1 MQINDR
7 NILAGMQNMT
17 SAPPVLGAKKK
28 TESKESSAINATKD
42 EVQLSGNTK
51 YGFTEGNLVK
61 ALETGG
67 GKDEIVPTITDMVSN
82 AKDAV
87 QVQMYRLGHNKIVDV
102 LADQAR
108 KGVKVQVLM
117 DPSEGYDE
125 HDAVEQKEIQ
135 KYLQTAG
142 VEILKYPIE
151 GPIGK
156 IDHVKM
162 LIVDGK
168 SLLIGGMNWDQ
179 HSPLNKDF
187 DVKIEGP
194 AVGDAQDVFNHDWK
208 LAGGDIIPGLKPMGP
223 QAGGD
228 AKIRMLTTEV
238 DRQDISTALQ
248 QNIKGAKKN
257 IRMEAF
263 ALADKDTIQNLVD
276 AAGRGVDVKV
286 ILDPN
291 TPISFVN
298 AKSARILKEGGVNV
312 KWRDV
317 NVDTREKLHAKIA
330 MFDED
335 KTIIGSCNFTKAGL
349 AVNHEADVE
358 VVSKSVGTAFTKM
371 FDEHWESESVEKQP
385 FLPDFNER
393 IDDKP
398 PKEQMAKEMFRYMG
412 MVFRPEEKRMF
423 TGKKKAAVLEAIDSF
438 DKTDKAAPL
447 TTILGNS
454 GKPDAIDLQQEMAAI
469 GDVASFVNDLPNM
482 KMKPNPGDPKPLYEH
497 RLEISEKAA
506 TEVPANVP
514 KYLKDMVDCI
524 QTKEI
529 KDFVQKALSQLP
541 EGFLKAPSASTG
553 KYHPAD
559 EVDPNDVSAA
569 PDKNYPPY
577 KGGGLVLHS
586 RRVQVM
592 AGELC
597 DHYGVKGKQKDE
609 ILAAM
614 ALHDALK
621 GVTMDELK
629 DAMDNGKPIPW
640 NKTTTDE
647 HGLVSAEWI
656 KRLDPTGGKMTKNIQ
671 KYAANHMSIWNKP
684 TPTPPE
690 DIGNFICSVAD
701 YTVSQKNFYLDVN
714 K

>member
-7 NILAGMQNMT
+7 NILSGMQNIA
-17 SAPPVLGAKKK
+17 SAPPVSGTKKK
-28 TESKESSAINATKD
+28 AESKENTAVNASQD
-42 EVQLSGNTK
+42 EVQLSGSTK
-51 YGFTEGNLVK
+51 YGFTEGNLVIP
-61 ALETGG
+61 LQTGG
-67 GKDEIVPTITDMVSN
+67 GKNEILPTITDMVSN

-117 DPSEGYDE
+117 DPSEGYDA

-142 VEILKYPIE
+142 VEILKYPID
-151 GPIGK
+151 GPKGK

-179 HSPLNKDF
+179 HSPLNKDY
-187 DVKIEGP
+187 DVKITGP
-194 AVGDAQDVFNHDWK
+194 AVGDAQDVFNNDWK
-208 LAGGDIIPGLKPMGP
+208 LAGGDIIPGLKPLGP
-223 QAGGD
+223 QPGGD
-228 AKIRMLTTEV
+228 AKVRMLTTEV
-238 DRQDISTALQ
+238 DRKDINTALQ
-248 QNIKGAKKN
+248 ANIKGAKKN

-276 AAGRGVDVKV
+276 AAGRGVDVRV

-291 TPISFVN
+291 VPISFIN
-298 AKSARILKEGGVNV
+298 AKSARTLKEGGVQV

-317 NVDTREKLHAKIA
+317 NVDEREKLHAKIA

-358 VVSKSVGTAFTKM
+358 VVSKSVGSAFTKM
-371 FDEHWESESVEKQP
+371 FDEHWENESVSKQP
-385 FLPDFNER
+385 FLPDFYER
-393 IDDKP
+393 IGEEP

-423 TGKKKAAVLEAIDSF
+423 TGKKKAAVLEAIDTY
-438 DKTDKAAPL
+438 DKTKKPAPL

-454 GKPDAIDLQQEMAAI
+454 GKTDAIDLQQEMEAV
-469 GDVASFVNDLPNM
+469 GDISSFVNDLPDL
-482 KMKPNPGDPKPLYEH
+482 KMDPKPGDRTPLYEH
-497 RLEISEKAA
+497 RLAISEKAA
-506 TEVPANVP
+506 KEVPANIP

-524 QTKEI
+524 ETKEI
-529 KDFVQKALSQLP
+529 RDFVQKAVSQLP
-541 EGFLKAPSASTG
+541 EGFLMAPSASSG

-559 EVDPNDVSAA
+559 EVDPNDVNASMN
-569 PDKNYPPY
+569 KNYPPY

-586 RRVQVM
+586 RRVQKM
-592 AGELC
+592 AAELC
-597 DHYGVKGKQKDE
+597 DHYGVKGRQKDE
-609 ILAAM
+609 ILAGM
-614 ALHDALK
+614 ALHDAMK
-621 GVTMDELK
+621 GVTMEELK

-640 NKTTTDE
+640 NKTTTAE
-647 HGLVSAEWI
+647 HGLVAAEWI

-684 TPTPPE
+684 APTPPE